1 MYRNTTQLQ
10 LDPTQ
15 ATAPSES
22 LRFAVY
28 RNTTQLQLDPTQA
41 TAPSESLV
49 PQGASIAL
57 ILMAAGSSSRFAQSS
72 PKTHAIKKQWL
83 RIGEKPLW
91 LFVADTLSAM
101 YPFVQIRITASEQE
115 ASYMQKLCSYEIVI
129 GGETRQES
137 LRNALQGIESEWVLV
152 SDVARAGIVA
162 VARKIIS
169 ALIVT
174 SLDSSDNAQTQSKQ
188 RAASLEKVDSRG
200 NVDCHAAAHAAARND
215 REIAT
220 SEKVDSR
227 DNAQNLNNYMQKL
240 CSYEIVIGGETRQES
255 LRNALQGI
263 ESEWVLVS
271 DVARAGIVAVARKI
285 ISALIVTSLDSS
297 DNAQTQ
303 SKQRAASLEK
313 VDSRGNVD
321 CHAAA
326 HAAARNDREIATSE
340 KVDSRDNAQN
350 LNNPQA
356 EGLSKETSLRSFCGN
371 TTGAESVF
379 DNHAAGGRIFLK
391 KHRFARFDEKAE
403 ILKVDSRD
411 NAQNLNNS
419 QAAGLCGNNTEAQN
433 VFCSQLIGGRIFDEK
448 AGLCSGEQGDKT
460 WASIDAASHKL
471 PAFSKV
477 DSRDNAQNLNNS
489 QAAGLCGNNTEA
501 QNVFCSQ
508 LIGGRIFDEKAGL
521 CSGEQGDKTWASIDA
536 ASHKLPAF
544 SQKANAQ
551 NTQVDCVAPILAV
564 PDTAI
569 YDESYID
576 RSKLFRVQTPQ
587 LSRVSALRA
596 ALESTQD
603 QGTDESSIIKAN
615 GGIVRYIQGDRA
627 LEKLTL
633 ASDMAALEQILGQA
647 QSWQHAA
654 PFAPMPT
661 LRVGNGLDVHS
672 FEAGK
677 VMKLGGVV
685 IESEFGFKAHS
696 DGDVALHSVIDA
708 ILGAMGAGDI
718 GEWFPDSSSAW
729 EGADSARLLEIVW
742 GFARSVGYELCN
754 LDLTI
759 IAQKPRLG
767 AYKQPIRARIAEILG
782 VPLSAIN
789 VKATTTEQ
797 LGFVGRA
804 EGVCAMSS
812 VSLRI
817 VSFAE
822 VAQSYQLY
830 KG

>member
-1 MYRNTTQLQ
+1 M
-10 LDPTQ
+10 
-15 ATAPSES
+15 
-22 LRFAVY
+22 Y

-174 SLDSSDNAQTQSKQ
+174 SLDSRDKAQTQSKQ

-227 DNAQNLNNYMQKL
+227 DNAQNLNN
-240 CSYEIVIGGETRQES
+240 S
-255 LRNALQGI
+255 
-263 ESEWVLVS
+263 
-271 DVARAGIVAVARKI
+271 
-285 ISALIVTSLDSS
+285 
-297 DNAQTQ
+297 
-303 SKQRAASLEK
+303 
-313 VDSRGNVD
+313 
-321 CHAAA
+321 
-326 HAAARNDREIATSE
+326 
-340 KVDSRDNAQN
+340 
-350 LNNPQA
+350 QA
-356 EGLSKETSLRSFCGN
+356 E
-371 TTGAESVF
+371 
-379 DNHAAGGRIFLK
+379 
-391 KHRFARFDEKAE
+391 
-403 ILKVDSRD
+403 
-411 NAQNLNNS
+411 
-419 QAAGLCGNNTEAQN
+419 GLCGNNTEAQN
-433 VFCSQLIGGRIFDEK
+433 VFCSQLAGGRIFLK
-448 AGLCSGEQGDKT
+448 KHRFA
-460 WASIDAASHKL
+460 
-471 PAFSKV
+471 
-477 DSRDNAQNLNNS
+477 R
-489 QAAGLCGNNTEA
+489 
-501 QNVFCSQ
+501 
-508 LIGGRIFDEKAGL
+508 FDEKAGL

-569 YDESYID
+569 YNESYID

-672 FEAGK
+672 FEIGK

-812 VSLRI
+812 VCLRI

>member
-22 LRFAVY
+22 L
-28 RNTTQLQLDPTQA
+28 L
-41 TAPSESLV
+41 

-91 LFVADTLSAM
+91 LFVADTLSVM

-174 SLDSSDNAQTQSKQ
+174 SLDSSHNAQTQSKQ
-188 RAASLEKVDSRG
+188 CAASLEKVDSRG
-200 NVDCHAAAHAAARND
+200 NVDCHAAATAAARND
-215 REIAT
+215 REN
-220 SEKVDSR
+220 SH
-227 DNAQNLNNYMQKL
+227 
-240 CSYEIVIGGETRQES
+240 C
-255 LRNALQGI
+255 
-263 ESEWVLVS
+263 
-271 DVARAGIVAVARKI
+271 
-285 ISALIVTSLDSS
+285 
-297 DNAQTQ
+297 
-303 SKQRAASLEK
+303 
-313 VDSRGNVD
+313 
-321 CHAAA
+321 
-326 HAAARNDREIATSE
+326 E

-356 EGLSKETSLRSFCGN
+356 AGFAMRNRGFQARGEGSCLVGN
-371 TTGAESVF
+371 DRDPSEESTIYR
-379 DNHAAGGRIFLK
+379 AK
-391 KHRFARFDEKAE
+391 P
-403 ILKVDSRD
+403 
-411 NAQNLNNS
+411 
-419 QAAGLCGNNTEAQN
+419 T
-433 VFCSQLIGGRIFDEK
+433 
-448 AGLCSGEQGDKT
+448 
-460 WASIDAASHKL
+460 
-471 PAFSKV
+471 PM
-477 DSRDNAQNLNNS
+477 
-489 QAAGLCGNNTEA
+489 
-501 QNVFCSQ
+501 
-508 LIGGRIFDEKAGL
+508 
-521 CSGEQGDKTWASIDA
+521 
-536 ASHKLPAF
+536 
-544 SQKANAQ
+544 
-551 NTQVDCVAPILAV
+551 QVDCVAPILAV

-672 FEAGK
+672 FEIGK

-767 AYKQPIRARIAEILG
+767 AYKQPIRARIAEVLG

-812 VSLRI
+812 VCLRI

>member
-22 LRFAVY
+22 L
-28 RNTTQLQLDPTQA
+28 L
-41 TAPSESLV
+41 

-91 LFVADTLSAM
+91 LFVADTLSAI

-174 SLDSSDNAQTQSKQ
+174 SLDS
-188 RAASLEKVDSRG
+188 
-200 NVDCHAAAHAAARND
+200 
-215 REIAT
+215 
-220 SEKVDSR
+220 
-227 DNAQNLNNYMQKL
+227 
-240 CSYEIVIGGETRQES
+240 
-255 LRNALQGI
+255 
-263 ESEWVLVS
+263 
-271 DVARAGIVAVARKI
+271 
-285 ISALIVTSLDSS
+285 
-297 DNAQTQ
+297 
-303 SKQRAASLEK
+303 
-313 VDSRGNVD
+313 
-321 CHAAA
+321 
-326 HAAARNDREIATSE
+326 
-340 KVDSRDNAQN
+340 
-350 LNNPQA
+350 
-356 EGLSKETSLRSFCGN
+356 
-371 TTGAESVF
+371 
-379 DNHAAGGRIFLK
+379 
-391 KHRFARFDEKAE
+391 
-403 ILKVDSRD
+403 RD

-419 QAAGLCGNNTEAQN
+419 QTAGLCGNNTEAQN
-433 VFCSQLIGGRIFDEK
+433 VFCSQL
-448 AGLCSGEQGDKT
+448 A
-460 WASIDAASHKL
+460 
-471 PAFSKV
+471 
-477 DSRDNAQNLNNS
+477 
-489 QAAGLCGNNTEA
+489 
-501 QNVFCSQ
+501 
-508 LIGGRIFDEKAGL
+508 GGRIFDEKAGL

-672 FEAGK
+672 FEIGK

>member
-1 MYRNTTQLQ
+1 M
-10 LDPTQ
+10 
-15 ATAPSES
+15 
-22 LRFAVY
+22 Y

-57 ILMAAGSSSRFAQSS
+57 VLMAAGSSSRFAQSS

-174 SLDSSDNAQTQSKQ
+174 SLDSSHNAQTQSKQ

-200 NVDCHAAAHAAARND
+200 NVDCHAAA
-215 REIAT
+215 T
-220 SEKVDSR
+220 
-227 DNAQNLNNYMQKL
+227 
-240 CSYEIVIGGETRQES
+240 
-255 LRNALQGI
+255 
-263 ESEWVLVS
+263 
-271 DVARAGIVAVARKI
+271 
-285 ISALIVTSLDSS
+285 
-297 DNAQTQ
+297 
-303 SKQRAASLEK
+303 
-313 VDSRGNVD
+313 
-321 CHAAA
+321 
-326 HAAARNDREIATSE
+326 AAARNDREIATSE

-356 EGLSKETSLRSFCGN
+356 AGLSKETSLRSFCGN

-403 ILKVDSRD
+403 IL
-411 NAQNLNNS
+411 
-419 QAAGLCGNNTEAQN
+419 
-433 VFCSQLIGGRIFDEK
+433 
-448 AGLCSGEQGDKT
+448 
-460 WASIDAASHKL
+460 
-471 PAFSKV
+471 KV